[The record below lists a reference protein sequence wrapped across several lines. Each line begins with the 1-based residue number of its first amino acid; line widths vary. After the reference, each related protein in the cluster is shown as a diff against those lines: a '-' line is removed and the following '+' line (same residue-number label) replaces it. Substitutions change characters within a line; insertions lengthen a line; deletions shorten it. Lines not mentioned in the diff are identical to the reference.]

1 MASPPTTASPC
12 GMAFDPQGNI
22 YVSYPQINRI
32 YKQNVIHFDNPA
44 LKTPMGLCYMNNTL
58 YIANW
63 GDSKILGYNGSTI
76 FTWQVPKRPCG
87 LCSIGNTLYICGE
100 DSIYS
105 LTATNPNVVAIK
117 QQTDSDFMFMCT
129 DGVLLYICDT
139 NTKTTIGFNTQTG
152 NFVV

>member
-32 YKQNVIHFDNPA
+32 YKQNVLYFDNAA

-63 GDSKILGYNGSTI
+63 GDSKIVSYNGSTTS
-76 FTWQVPKRPCG
+76 TWQVPKRPCG

-105 LTATNPNVVAIK
+105 LTNPNVVVPIK
-117 QQTDSDFMFMCT
+117 QKTGSDFMFMCT